1 MSAVTMSGETNAVR
15 PADTRGLTN
24 GQVRVAVNSP
34 SKTETMAAAKEP
46 AAVVNESLKRL
57 NAKPSERVMG
67 RVMAGATKAKG
78 NRTVVEAPTARA
90 ASVDNPSK
98 SMLAK
103 QVQMQIGSEA
113 EIAILAQANQLPN
126 DALAF
131 STSE

>member
-1 MSAVTMSGETNAVR
+1 MSAVTMSGEANSVR
-15 PADTRGLTN
+15 PANTRGLTN

-57 NAKPSERVMG
+57 NAKPSELVMG
-67 RVMAGATKAKG
+67 RVMAGATKAAAD
-78 NRTVVEAPTARA
+78 RTVSDAPSARTA
-90 ASVDNPSK
+90 SIDDPSK
-98 SMLAK
+98 SMLAQ